1 MDQEGKESTA
11 HLVFITHKAREA
23 DMQKT
28 ISELRKLEEVRD
40 IGALIRVVGD

>member
-1 MDQEGKESTA
+1 MIC

-28 ISELRKLEEVRD
+28 ISELRELKEVRD